1 MSINITLLV
10 SNMNDSLSGY
20 NILGFQYISLKNL
33 VFISLLYFSNCGES
47 DVNLNFFSYKLLPPT
62 MSSSCFN
69 FSLIQDFQHHSFG

>member
-20 NILGFQYISLKNL
+20 NILGFQYISLKSL

-47 DVNLNFFSYKLLPPT
+47 GVNLNFFLL
-62 MSSSCFN
+62 
-69 FSLIQDFQHHSFG
+69 